1 MYSKNKSMHSGTYHN
16 LTPPPG
22 YDGNRLFTR
31 QERSDGRDENFVV
44 HTRPIY
50 RGRDREQESSKTNYG
65 SGNRDKE
72 SAFTEPDCQ
81 NCNAAPTDPFPPFP
95 GVEAFLDEPE
105 ECWEEE
111 MGDAMPVP
119 ESAPP
124 ACPSE
129 ETSCK
134 ASKGSPGKGSRTAL
148 PEPLAGLLN
157 SLEREDLLLIG
168 LLILLSADKSVS
180 AGDVLLLLAL
190 LLITK

>member
-50 RGRDREQESSKTNYG
+50 RGRDREQENSNINYG
-65 SGNRDKE
+65 SSKDKE
-72 SAFTEPDCQ
+72 AAFTEPDCQ
-81 NCNAAPTDPFPPFP
+81 DCNTASADPFPPFP
-95 GVEAFLDEPE
+95 GVEAFLDESE

-111 MGDAMPVP
+111 MGDAAAVP
-119 ESAPP
+119 ESTPP

-129 ETSCK
+129 EASCK
-134 ASKGSPGKGSRTAL
+134 APRESTGKASRITL
-148 PEPLAGLLN
+148 PEPLAGLLS

-180 AGDVLLLLAL
+180 AGDILLLLAL